1 MVLPLRHDN
10 KKNAMLL
17 NKILMQV
24 PTATPDTAAANKI
37 KEATNAVTSQVDS
50 LANQLHPDSIAAMT
64 PEKIVDKFKYLDL
77 GSLVTSL
84 SSQLVS
90 LALRILA
97 AVVIFYLGKFVI
109 NKIYSVVRA
118 IMVAK
123 GLDRSLTSFVL
134 SFIKITL
141 LFLLIITVI
150 GVLGIE
156 TSSFIA
162 IFASAG
168 VAIGMAL
175 SGTLQN
181 FAGGVLI
188 LLLKPYKVGDY
199 IEQGELKG
207 TVKEIQIF
215 HTVIN
220 TYNNDRI
227 VIPNGGLST
236 SSLKNFSAEPYHRV
250 EWRVGITYGDDID
263 VARKVLLGILAAD
276 ERIVHTDADVK
287 ETEQPQEAAPSTEQH
302 ENLPWWKR
310 LFHWHRQRVEQW
322 NETQEAQLAALVP
335 KPNYAPSVNIES
347 LDESQVTLIVRAWT
361 EIANYWQVLYDVN
374 ECIYKQLPQHGVR
387 FPFPQLDIH
396 LQQGDSNLDKS

>member
-1 MVLPLRHDN
+1 
-10 KKNAMLL
+10 MLL
-17 NKILMQV
+17 DKILMQIPV
-24 PTATPDTAAANKI
+24 AAPDTVAANKI
-37 KEATNAVTSQVDS
+37 KEATNVVTAHVDS
-50 LANQLHPDSIAAMT
+50 LATQLHPDSIAAMT
-64 PEKIVDKFKYLDL
+64 PAKIVDKFKYLDV

-84 SSQLVS
+84 SSQIIS
-90 LALRILA
+90 LGLRILA
-97 AVVIFYLGKFVI
+97 AIVIFYIGKFII
-109 NKIYSVVRA
+109 NKIYSVARA
-118 IMVAK
+118 IMVRK
-123 GLDRSLTSFVL
+123 DFDRSLISFLL

-199 IEQGELKG
+199 IEFGELKG
-207 TVKEIQIF
+207 TVREIQIF
-215 HTVIN
+215 NTIIN

-227 VIPNGGLST
+227 VIPNGGLAT

-250 EWRVGITYGDDID
+250 EWRVGISYGDNVDT
-263 VARKVLLGILAAD
+263 ARKVVLDILGAD

-287 ETEQPQEAAPSTEQH
+287 EDEQPQQEVAEETEQQSM
-302 ENLPWWKR
+302 PWWKR
-310 LFHWHRQRVEQW
+310 LFHWQRRHAEELR
-322 NETQEAQLAALVP
+322 ETHEAKLAALLP
-335 KPNYAPSVNIES
+335 KPNYAPMVAVES
-347 LDESQVTLIVRAWT
+347 LDDSQVTLIVRAWT
-361 EIANYWQVLYDVN
+361 ENANYWNVLYDVN
-374 ECIYKQLPQHGVR
+374 EQIYKQLPQHGIR
-387 FPFPQLDIH
+387 FPFPQMDVH
-396 LQQGDSNLDKS
+396 VNS

>member
-1 MVLPLRHDN
+1 
-10 KKNAMLL
+10 MLL
-17 NKILMQV
+17 DKILMQIPV
-24 PTATPDTAAANKI
+24 AAPDTVAANKI
-37 KEATNAVTSQVDS
+37 KEATNVVTAHVDS
-50 LANQLHPDSIAAMT
+50 LATQLHPDSIAAMT
-64 PEKIVDKFKYLDL
+64 PAKIVDKFKYLDV

-84 SSQLVS
+84 SSQIIS
-90 LALRILA
+90 LGLRILA
-97 AVVIFYLGKFVI
+97 AIVIFYIGKFII
-109 NKIYSVVRA
+109 NKIYSVARA
-118 IMVAK
+118 IMVRK
-123 GLDRSLTSFVL
+123 DFDRSLISFLL

-199 IEQGELKG
+199 IEFGELKG
-207 TVKEIQIF
+207 TVREIQIF
-215 HTVIN
+215 NTIIN

-227 VIPNGGLST
+227 VIPNGGLAT

-250 EWRVGITYGDDID
+250 EWRVGISYGDNVDT
-263 VARKVLLGILAAD
+263 ARKVVLDILGTD

-287 ETEQPQEAAPSTEQH
+287 EDEQPQQEVAEETEQQSM
-302 ENLPWWKR
+302 PWWKR
-310 LFHWHRQRVEQW
+310 LFHWQRRHAEELR
-322 NETQEAQLAALVP
+322 ETHEAKLAALLP
-335 KPNYAPSVNIES
+335 KPNYAPMVAVES
-347 LDESQVTLIVRAWT
+347 LDDSQVTLIVRAWT
-361 EIANYWQVLYDVN
+361 EIANYWNVLYDVN
-374 ECIYKQLPQHGVR
+374 EQIYKQLPQHGIR
-387 FPFPQLDIH
+387 FPFPQMDVH
-396 LQQGDSNLDKS
+396 VNS

>member
-1 MVLPLRHDN
+1 M
-10 KKNAMLL
+10 L
-17 NKILMQV
+17 NKILMQIPV
-24 PTATPDTAAANKI
+24 AAPDTVAANKI
-37 KEATNAVTSQVDS
+37 KEATNVVTSQVDS
-50 LANQLHPDSIAAMT
+50 LATKLHPDSIAAMT
-64 PEKIVDKFKYLDL
+64 PGKLVDHFKYLDL

-97 AVVIFYLGKFVI
+97 AILIFYVGKFII
-109 NKIYSVVRA
+109 NKIHNVVRA

-123 GLDRSLTSFVL
+123 GFDRSLTSFLL
-134 SFIKITL
+134 SFIRITL

-199 IEQGELKG
+199 IEFGELKG

-215 HTVIN
+215 NTVIN

-227 VIPNGGLST
+227 VIPNGGLAT

-250 EWRVGITYGDDID
+250 EWRVGISYGDDVD
-263 VARKVLLGILAAD
+263 VARKVALDILTAD

-287 ETEQPQEAAPSTEQH
+287 ETEQPEEEKPQEEKKAD
-302 ENLPWWKR
+302 PWWKR
-310 LFHWHRQRVEQW
+310 LFHWHRRRAE
-322 NETQEAQLAALVP
+322 ELREEHEAKLAALLP
-335 KPNYAPSVNIES
+335 KPNYTPSVNVES
-347 LDESQVTLIVRAWT
+347 LDDSQVTLIVRAWT
-361 EIANYWQVLYDVN
+361 EIANYWAVLYDVN
-374 ECIYKQLPQHGVR
+374 EQLYKQLPQHGIR
-387 FPFPQLDIH
+387 FPFPQMDVH
-396 LQQGDSNLDKS
+396 VNS

>member
-1 MVLPLRHDN
+1 
-10 KKNAMLL
+10 MLL
-17 NKILMQV
+17 DKILMQIPV
-24 PTATPDTAAANKI
+24 ATPDTVAANKI
-37 KEATNAVTSQVDS
+37 KEATNVVTAHVDS
-50 LANQLHPDSIAAMT
+50 LATQLHPDSIAAMT
-64 PEKIVDKFKYLDL
+64 PAKIVDKFKYLDV

-84 SSQLVS
+84 SSQIIS
-90 LALRILA
+90 LGLRILA
-97 AVVIFYLGKFVI
+97 AIVIFYIGKFII
-109 NKIYSVVRA
+109 NKIYSVARA
-118 IMVAK
+118 IMVRK
-123 GLDRSLTSFVL
+123 DFDRSLISFLL

-199 IEQGELKG
+199 IEFGELKG
-207 TVKEIQIF
+207 TVREIQIF
-215 HTVIN
+215 NTIIN

-227 VIPNGGLST
+227 VIPNGGLAT

-250 EWRVGITYGDDID
+250 EWRVGISYGDNVDT
-263 VARKVLLGILAAD
+263 ARKVVLDILGAD

-287 ETEQPQEAAPSTEQH
+287 EDEQPQQEVTEETEQQSV
-302 ENLPWWKR
+302 PWWKR
-310 LFHWHRQRVEQW
+310 LFHWQRRHAEELR
-322 NETQEAQLAALVP
+322 ETHEAKLAALLP
-335 KPNYAPSVNIES
+335 KPNYAPMVAVES
-347 LDESQVTLIVRAWT
+347 LDDSQVTLIVRAWT
-361 EIANYWQVLYDVN
+361 EIANYWNVLYDVN
-374 ECIYKQLPQHGVR
+374 EQIYKQLPQHGIR
-387 FPFPQLDIH
+387 FPFPQMDVH
-396 LQQGDSNLDKS
+396 VNS

>member
-1 MVLPLRHDN
+1 
-10 KKNAMLL
+10 MLL
-17 NKILMQV
+17 DKILLQMPV
-24 PTATPDTAAANKI
+24 AAPDTAAANKI
-37 KEATNAVTSQVDS
+37 KEATHVVTAQVDS

-64 PEKIVDKFKYLDL
+64 PEKIVDKFKYLDV
-77 GSLVTSL
+77 GNLVTSL

-90 LALRILA
+90 LALRIVA
-97 AVVIFYLGKFVI
+97 AILIFYIGKFII

-118 IMVAK
+118 IMVRK
-123 GLDRSLTSFVL
+123 GFERSLTSFLL
-134 SFIKITL
+134 SFIKMTL

-188 LLLKPYKVGDY
+188 LLMKPYRVGEY
-199 IEQGELKG
+199 IEFGEFKG

-227 VIPNGGLST
+227 VIPNGGLAT

-250 EWRVGITYGDDID
+250 EWRVGISYGDD
-263 VARKVLLGILAAD
+263 VETARKVALDILAAD
-276 ERIVHTDADVK
+276 SRIVHTDADVK
-287 ETEQPQEAAPSTEQH
+287 EVEEPQETPVESDQEEKAEA
-302 ENLPWWKR
+302 WWQR
-310 LFHWHRQRVEQW
+310 LFHWHRKRIEQW
-322 NETQEAQLAALVP
+322 NESQEAQLAALIP
-335 KPNYAPSVNIES
+335 KPNYMPSVNVES

-361 EIANYWQVLYDVN
+361 EIGNYWQVLYDVN
-374 ECIYKQLPQHGVR
+374 ERLYKQLPQHGIH
-387 FPFPQLDIH
+387 FPFPQIDVH
-396 LQQGDSNLDKS
+396 VNS

>member
-1 MVLPLRHDN
+1 
-10 KKNAMLL
+10 MLL
-17 NKILMQV
+17 DKILMQIPV
-24 PTATPDTAAANKI
+24 AAPDTVAANKI
-37 KEATNAVTSQVDS
+37 KEATNVVTAHVDS
-50 LANQLHPDSIAAMT
+50 LATQLHPDSIAAMT
-64 PEKIVDKFKYLDL
+64 PAKIVDKFKYLDV

-84 SSQLVS
+84 SSQIIS
-90 LALRILA
+90 LGLRILA
-97 AVVIFYLGKFVI
+97 AIVIFYIGKFII
-109 NKIYSVVRA
+109 NKIYSVARA
-118 IMVAK
+118 IMVRK
-123 GLDRSLTSFVL
+123 DFDRSLISFLL

-199 IEQGELKG
+199 IEFGELKG
-207 TVKEIQIF
+207 TVREIQIF
-215 HTVIN
+215 NTIIN

-227 VIPNGGLST
+227 VIPNGGLAT

-250 EWRVGITYGDDID
+250 EWRVGISYGDNVDT
-263 VARKVLLGILAAD
+263 ARKVVLDILGAD

-287 ETEQPQEAAPSTEQH
+287 EDEQPQQEVAEETEQQSM
-302 ENLPWWKR
+302 PWRKR
-310 LFHWHRQRVEQW
+310 LFHWQRRHAEELR
-322 NETQEAQLAALVP
+322 ETHEAKLAALLP
-335 KPNYAPSVNIES
+335 KPNYAPMVAVES
-347 LDESQVTLIVRAWT
+347 LDDSQVTLIVRAWT
-361 EIANYWQVLYDVN
+361 EIANYWNVLYDVN
-374 ECIYKQLPQHGVR
+374 EQIYKQLPQHGIR
-387 FPFPQLDIH
+387 FPFPQMDVH
-396 LQQGDSNLDKS
+396 VNS

>member
-1 MVLPLRHDN
+1 
-10 KKNAMLL
+10 MLL
-17 NKILMQV
+17 DKILMQIPV
-24 PTATPDTAAANKI
+24 AAPDTVAANKI
-37 KEATNAVTSQVDS
+37 KEATNVVTAHVDS
-50 LANQLHPDSIAAMT
+50 LATQLHPDSIAAMT
-64 PEKIVDKFKYLDL
+64 PAKIVDKFKYLDV

-84 SSQLVS
+84 SSQIIS
-90 LALRILA
+90 LGLRILA
-97 AVVIFYLGKFVI
+97 AIVIFYIGKFII
-109 NKIYSVVRA
+109 NKIYSVARA
-118 IMVAK
+118 IMVRK
-123 GLDRSLTSFVL
+123 DFDRSLISFLL

-199 IEQGELKG
+199 IEFGELKG
-207 TVKEIQIF
+207 TVREIQIF
-215 HTVIN
+215 NTIIN

-227 VIPNGGLST
+227 VIPNGGLAT

-250 EWRVGITYGDDID
+250 EWRVGISYGDNVDT
-263 VARKVLLGILAAD
+263 ARKVVLDILGAD

-287 ETEQPQEAAPSTEQH
+287 EEEQPQQEVAEESEQQSM
-302 ENLPWWKR
+302 PWWKR
-310 LFHWHRQRVEQW
+310 LFHWQRRHAEELR
-322 NETQEAQLAALVP
+322 ETHEAKLAALLP
-335 KPNYAPSVNIES
+335 KPNYAPMVAVES
-347 LDESQVTLIVRAWT
+347 LDDSQVTLIVRAWT
-361 EIANYWQVLYDVN
+361 EIANYWNVLYDVN
-374 ECIYKQLPQHGVR
+374 EQIYKQLPQHGIR
-387 FPFPQLDIH
+387 FPFPQMDVH
-396 LQQGDSNLDKS
+396 VNS

>member
-1 MVLPLRHDN
+1 
-10 KKNAMLL
+10 MLD
-17 NKILMQV
+17 KILLQIPV
-24 PTATPDTAAANKI
+24 AAPDTVAANKI
-37 KEATNAVTSQVDS
+37 QQATNAVTSRVDS
-50 LANQLHPDSIAAMT
+50 LANKLNADSIAALT
-64 PEKIVDKFKYLDL
+64 PGKLVDQFKYLDI

-84 SSQLVS
+84 SSQLIS
-90 LALRILA
+90 LTLRILA
-97 AVVIFYLGKFVI
+97 AILIFYLGKFII
-109 NKIYSVVRA
+109 NKIYSVARA
-118 IMVAK
+118 IMIRK
-123 GLDRSLTSFVL
+123 DFDRSLTSFLL

-199 IEQGELKG
+199 IEFGELKG
-207 TVKEIQIF
+207 TVREIQIF
-215 HTVIN
+215 NTVIN

-227 VIPNGGLST
+227 VIPNGGLAT

-250 EWRVGITYGDDID
+250 EWRVGITYGDDVD
-263 VARKVLLGILAAD
+263 TARKVALDILAAD
-276 ERIVHTDADVK
+276 PRIVHTDADVK
-287 ETEQPQEAAPSTEQH
+287 ETEEPEEEAPQVVEAPM
-302 ENLPWWKR
+302 PWWKR
-310 LFHWHRQRVEQW
+310 LFHWHRRRAE
-322 NETQEAQLAALVP
+322 EMREEHDARLAALIP
-335 KPNYAPSVNIES
+335 KPNYSPSVNVES

-361 EIANYWQVLYDVN
+361 EIANYWDVLYGVN
-374 ECIYKQLPQHGVR
+374 EKIYKQFPQHGIR
-387 FPFPQLDIH
+387 FPFPQMDVH
-396 LQQGDSNLDKS
+396 MKQ

>member
-1 MVLPLRHDN
+1 MPV
-10 KKNAMLL
+10 A
-17 NKILMQV
+17 
-24 PTATPDTAAANKI
+24 APDTVAANKI
-37 KEATNAVTSQVDS
+37 KEATNVVTAQVDS
-50 LANQLHPDSIAAMT
+50 LANQLHPDSIAALT
-64 PEKIVDKFKYLDL
+64 PGKLVDKFKYLDV

-84 SSQLVS
+84 SNQMIS

-97 AVVIFYLGKFVI
+97 AILIFYIGKFII

-118 IMVAK
+118 IMVRK
-123 GLDRSLTSFVL
+123 GFERSLTSFLL
-134 SFIKITL
+134 SFIKMTL

-188 LLLKPYKVGDY
+188 LLLKPYRVGEY
-199 IEQGELKG
+199 IEFGEFKG

-227 VIPNGGLST
+227 VIPNGGLAT
-236 SSLKNFSAEPYHRV
+236 SSLKNVSAEPYHRV
-250 EWRVGITYGDDID
+250 EWRVGISYGDDVD
-263 VARKVLLGILAAD
+263 MARKVALDILAAD
-276 ERIVHTDADVK
+276 DRIVHNNADVK
-287 ETEQPQEAAPSTEQH
+287 EVEQPQDSTVEPQQ
-302 ENLPWWKR
+302 EEKRSWWQR
-310 LFHWHRQRVEQW
+310 TFHRHRQRIEQW
-322 NETQEAQLAALVP
+322 NEAQEAQLDALIP
-335 KPNYAPSVNIES
+335 KPNYTPSVNVES
-347 LDESQVTLIVRAWT
+347 LDESQVTLVVRAWT

-374 ECIYKQLPQHGVR
+374 ERLYKQLPQHGIH
-387 FPFPQLDIH
+387 FPFPQVDVH
-396 LQQGDSNLDKS
+396 VSK

>member
-1 MVLPLRHDN
+1 
-10 KKNAMLL
+10 
-17 NKILMQV
+17 MQMPV
-24 PTATPDTAAANKI
+24 AAPDTVAANKI
-37 KEATNAVTSQVDS
+37 KEATHVVTAQVDS

-64 PEKIVDKFKYLDL
+64 PEKIVDKFKYLNV
-77 GSLVTSL
+77 GNLVTSL

-90 LALRILA
+90 LALRIVA
-97 AVVIFYLGKFVI
+97 AILIFYIGKFII

-118 IMVAK
+118 IMVRK
-123 GLDRSLTSFVL
+123 GFERSLTSFLL
-134 SFIKITL
+134 SFIKMTL

-188 LLLKPYKVGDY
+188 LLMKPYRVGEY
-199 IEQGELKG
+199 IEFGEFKG

-227 VIPNGGLST
+227 VIPNGGLAT

-250 EWRVGITYGDDID
+250 EWRVGISYGDDVD
-263 VARKVLLGILAAD
+263 TARKVALDILAAD
-276 ERIVHTDADVK
+276 SRIVHTDADVK
-287 ETEQPQEAAPSTEQH
+287 EVEEPQETPVESDQEEKAEA
-302 ENLPWWKR
+302 WWQR
-310 LFHWHRQRVEQW
+310 LFHWHRKRIEQW
-322 NETQEAQLAALVP
+322 NESQEAQLAALIP
-335 KPNYAPSVNIES
+335 KPNYMPSVNVES

-361 EIANYWQVLYDVN
+361 EIGNYWQVLYDVN
-374 ECIYKQLPQHGVR
+374 ERLYKQLPQHGIH
-387 FPFPQLDIH
+387 FPFPQIDVH
-396 LQQGDSNLDKS
+396 VNS

>member
-1 MVLPLRHDN
+1 
-10 KKNAMLL
+10 
-17 NKILMQV
+17 MQIPV
-24 PTATPDTAAANKI
+24 ATPDTVAANKI
-37 KEATNAVTSQVDS
+37 KEATNVVTAQVDS

-64 PEKIVDKFKYLDL
+64 PAKIVDKFKYLDV

-84 SSQLVS
+84 SSQIIS
-90 LALRILA
+90 LGLRILA
-97 AVVIFYLGKFVI
+97 AILIFYIGKFII
-109 NKIYSVVRA
+109 NKIYNVARA

-123 GLDRSLTSFVL
+123 GFDRSLTSFLL

-199 IEQGELKG
+199 IEFGELKG
-207 TVKEIQIF
+207 TVREIQIF
-215 HTVIN
+215 NTVIN

-227 VIPNGGLST
+227 VIPNGGLAT
-236 SSLKNFSAEPYHRV
+236 GSLKNFSAETYHRV
-250 EWRVGITYGDDID
+250 EWRVGISYGDNVDT
-263 VARKVLLGILAAD
+263 ARKVALDILAAD
-276 ERIVHTDADVK
+276 GRVVHTDADVK
-287 ETEQPQEAAPSTEQH
+287 EEEPVAEETHDDEVVR
-302 ENLPWWKR
+302 LPWWKR
-310 LFHWHRQRVEQW
+310 LFHWHRRRAE
-322 NETQEAQLAALVP
+322 ELRESHEAHLAALIP
-335 KPNYAPSVNIES
+335 KPNYSPSVNVES
-347 LDESQVTLIVRAWT
+347 LDDSQVTLIVRAWT
-361 EIANYWQVLYDVN
+361 EIANYWNVLYDVN
-374 ECIYKQLPQHGVR
+374 EQIYKQFPQHGLH
-387 FPFPQLDIH
+387 FPFPQMDVHVNNSHSHDTLR
-396 LQQGDSNLDKS
+396 G

>member
-1 MVLPLRHDN
+1 MILS
-10 KKNAMLL
+10 
-17 NKILMQV
+17 KILMQMPV
-24 PTATPDTAAANKI
+24 LTPDTTAANKI
-37 KEATNAVTSQVDS
+37 QEATNAVTSQVDS
-50 LANQLHPDSIAAMT
+50 LANKLSPDSIAAMT
-64 PEKIVDKFKYLDL
+64 PGKLVDQFKYLDL
-77 GSLVTSL
+77 GTLVTSL
-84 SSQLVS
+84 SSQIIS
-90 LALRILA
+90 LGLRILA
-97 AVVIFYLGKFVI
+97 AILIFYLGKFII

-118 IMVAK
+118 IMVRK
-123 GLDRSLTSFVL
+123 DFDRSLASFLL

-199 IEQGELKG
+199 IEFGELKG
-207 TVKEIQIF
+207 TVREIQIF
-215 HTVIN
+215 NTVIN

-227 VIPNGGLST
+227 VIPNGGLAT

-250 EWRVGITYGDDID
+250 EWRVGITYGDDVD
-263 VARKVLLGILAAD
+263 TARKVALDILAAD
-276 ERIVHTDADVK
+276 ERIVHTESDVK
-287 ETEQPQEAAPSTEQH
+287 EIEPLPEENENEQPIEE
-302 ENLPWWKR
+302 LMPWWKR
-310 LFHWHRQRVEQW
+310 LFHWHRRRSEELR
-322 NETQEAQLAALVP
+322 ETHEAHLAALLP
-335 KPNYAPSVNIES
+335 KPNYSPSVNVES

-361 EIANYWQVLYDVN
+361 EIANYWNVLYDVN
-374 ECIYKQLPQHGVR
+374 ERIYKEFPKHGIH
-387 FPFPQLDIH
+387 FPFPQMDVHIN
-396 LQQGDSNLDKS
+396 S